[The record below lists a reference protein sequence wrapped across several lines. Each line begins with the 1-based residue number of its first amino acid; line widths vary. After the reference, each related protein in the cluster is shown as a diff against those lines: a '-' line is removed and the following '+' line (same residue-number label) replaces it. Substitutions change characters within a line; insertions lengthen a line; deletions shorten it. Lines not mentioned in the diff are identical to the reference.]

1 MITIIVVFIVSFDVV
16 AAAMMAVVWAIDVN
30 RRLNLWNERQRQRI
44 QLGENN
50 AAWERNRE
58 MIVY

>member
-1 MITIIVVFIVSFDVV
+1 MITIIVVFIVSFAVV